1 MRALLQTR
9 MADISFPFSA
19 TNSFGP
25 ANSIIKTAPLDIS
38 NPTQTVVNT
47 VAGATTAGPTTGPTV
62 AATNRTTTSGSAAL
76 FQRVLIHGKGRPVA
90 AAAGKRDATKLLMS
104 CVFSLQL

>member
-38 NPTQTVVNT
+38 NPIQTVVNT
-47 VAGATTAGPTTGPTV
+47 VAGATTAGPTV